1 MALDS
6 NGYPHIS
13 YYNVPPNEAFFKG
26 DLKYAKW
33 TGTAWSITTVDS
45 AGAGRCSS
53 IALDSND
60 NPHISYRD
68 STNLKYAKLMPEAPT
83 SMPTVP
89 PTPPRNLQATAGDNY
104 VDLSWDPPSDVGG
117 SPITGYN
124 IYRGTAYGKE
134 RFVKAV
140 GNVLTYI
147 DNDVTNNQRYYYQL
161 SAVNSAGE
169 GAMSNEV
176 SAKPVTSSEVHVVIE
191 RTMPNEVSAKPA
203 PTTTLKTTPNSLPI
217 IIAVTIVLVF
227 GIFISIRL
235 KNRIHR
241 QKIEKYHA
249 KMREWE
255 KEGYDV
261 SEVKEVLRNE
271 K

>member
-1 MALDS
+1 MFGSITSIALDSNGYPHISYSTNSDLKYAKWTGTAWSKTTADSSGRVGEYISIALDS

-13 YYNVPPNEAFFKG
+13 YY
-26 DLKYAKW
+26 
-33 TGTAWSITTVDS
+33 
-45 AGAGRCSS
+45 
-53 IALDSND
+53 
-60 NPHISYRD
+60 D
-68 STNLKYAKLMPEAPT
+68 STNKDLKYAKLMSEAPT
-83 SMPTVP
+83 LIPKAL
-89 PTPPRNLQATAGDNY
+89 TPPRDLQETSGDGY
-104 VDLSWDPPSDVGG
+104 VDLSWNPPSNDGG
-117 SPITGYN
+117 SPIIGYN
-124 IYRGTAYGKE
+124 IYRGTTSGGE
-134 RFVKAV
+134 TLLMTV
-140 GNVLTYI
+140 GNVLTYT
-147 DNDVTNNQRYYYQL
+147 DNYVTNNQKYYYQL

-176 SAKPVTSSEVHVVIE
+176 SAKPVSSEVHIVIE
-191 RTMPNEVSAKPA
+191 RTMPNEVSAKPI
-203 PTTTLKTTPNSLPI
+203 PTTTLKTTPNSLPT

-235 KNRIHR
+235 KNRIHH

-255 KEGYDV
+255 KEGYNV